1 MKKRLTRI
9 VGMGA
14 TATVALA
21 LLTLGCVF
29 AATAGPREALAART
43 QALRQT
49 LSATTPLTQTIT
61 ASADWSGVE
70 AALATSN
77 GFGGGPPV
85 NLTDHQFAEITR
97 QLHDNYNHGVVHLAP
112 PAQDWAGMTSGL
124 QQVLSRMPGTKD
136 IGVKLEIVYRQP
148 MTQHM
153 RLVAG
158 RYPAPPPPI
167 SGPQR
172 AAADV
177 SGVLPFTSLFQ
188 VAVSALTARQFGL
201 HPGSKVKIAGPAI
214 ATTGRESAITLDVTG
229 IVMPDNP
236 SSAFW
241 TADATLLEP
250 GMQEVSTALGPG
262 VLWVGGVF
270 SAPGSIDAMQR
281 DFGVDGLTLQWELPM
296 EFGSLG
302 AQQAQPLA
310 DALTRLGAQAPTL
323 PGGRRRARLGRADRR
338 LGPGPAA
345 HRVPGDSA
353 GGGHG
358 AVAGLRQPR
367 GSRAYRAAARRP
379 DGGDAPVG

>member
-1 MKKRLTRI
+1 
-9 VGMGA
+9 V
-14 TATVALA
+14 
-21 LLTLGCVF
+21 
-29 AATAGPREALAART
+29 
-43 QALRQT
+43 
-49 LSATTPLTQTIT
+49 
-61 ASADWSGVE
+61 
-70 AALATSN
+70 
-77 GFGGGPPV
+77 
-85 NLTDHQFAEITR
+85 
-97 QLHDNYNHGVVHLAP
+97 HDNYNHGVVHLAP

-158 RYPAPPPPI
+158 RYPAPPPPL

-201 HPGSKVKIAGPAI
+201 HPGSKVKVAGPAI

-229 IVMPDNP
+229 IVVPDNP

-241 TADATLLEP
+241 TADATLLAP
-250 GMQEVSTALGPG
+250 GLQEVSTAFGPG
-262 VLWVGGVF
+262 ELWVGGVF